1 MGGWTTYMAK
11 GKPKGGNKRR
21 RGKSGNG
28 DHETKRELVFKEHG
42 QEYAQVVKMLGN
54 GRVEAQCYDG
64 VKRLGIIR
72 GSMRKRVWISVGDVI
87 LVGLRD
93 FQDNKADII
102 GKYTADEARNLKMLG
117 ELPTTAKIGGEGI
130 EGDDKEEDCAF
141 DFDAI

>member
-1 MGGWTTYMAK
+1 MTK

-21 RGKSGNG
+21 RGKSGG
-28 DHETKRELVFKEHG
+28 DEMKRELVFKEHG
-42 QEYAQVVKMLGN
+42 QEYAQVIKMLGN
-54 GRVEAQCYDG
+54 GRVDAQCYDG

-72 GSMRKRVWISVGDVI
+72 GAMRKRVWIAVGDII

-102 GKYTADEARNLKMLG
+102 WKYTLSEARNLKVLG

-130 EGDDKEEDCAF
+130 EGEEEEESCAF